1 MVWRARFSW
10 AVAAAAEPV
19 PLGVAAGGG
28 DRGDAGEA
36 PRFTSLSL
44 GTLHDTELKGEG
56 PRCLRGEGL
65 LLLCDRPG
73 KGGETGRRPHL
84 MPCRSLAQVAVETVE
99 PVGKAG
105 RGGSAS

>member
-44 GTLHDTELKGEG
+44 GTLHDTELQGKA
-56 PRCLRGEGL
+56 PAACAARAFC
-65 LLLCDRPG
+65 CCATDPG
-73 KGGETGRRPHL
+73 KGEKP
-84 MPCRSLAQVAVETVE
+84 
-99 PVGKAG
+99 
-105 RGGSAS
+105 GGGLI